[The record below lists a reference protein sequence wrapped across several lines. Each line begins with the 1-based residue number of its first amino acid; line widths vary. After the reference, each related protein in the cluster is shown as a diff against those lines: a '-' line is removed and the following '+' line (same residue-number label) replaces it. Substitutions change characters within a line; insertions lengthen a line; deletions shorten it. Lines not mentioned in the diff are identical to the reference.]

1 MTETAIQGAIIVE
14 CIEPSLAHEIWPRVK
29 AMIDMGYAAGDD
41 FVPDDILERIR
52 YGRILLWAAV
62 EEDGN
67 ILAAM
72 TTELV
77 PMRSGLV
84 CWMCQCGGAGMPL
97 WARFHTKIEEYARA
111 ECCVKV
117 VLRGREGWQ
126 RVLDGYRV
134 RTVQMEKML

>member
-1 MTETAIQGAIIVE
+1 MAAAAPQGSIVVA
-14 CIEPSLAHEIWPRVK
+14 CVEPSLAYQVWDRVK
-29 AMIDMGYAAGDD
+29 DMIDMGYAAGDD
-41 FVPDDILERIR
+41 FMPDDMLERIR
-52 YGRILLWAAV
+52 YGRILLWAAI

-97 WARFHTKIEEYARA
+97 WARFHTQIEEYAKT
-111 ECCVKV
+111 EQCVKV
-117 VLRGREGWQ
+117 CLRGREGWQ
-126 RVLDGYRV
+126 RILSGYRV
-134 RTVQMEKML
+134 RTVQMEKLL